1 MRGAWGCM
9 IEWTN
14 AAEPTKGV
22 LMICAKCKREYPS
35 QYYFKTDDVCI
46 EITRGHDDQVIAASV

>member
-1 MRGAWGCM
+1 M
-9 IEWTN
+9 IGWIN
-14 AAEPTKGV
+14 AAEPTKEA